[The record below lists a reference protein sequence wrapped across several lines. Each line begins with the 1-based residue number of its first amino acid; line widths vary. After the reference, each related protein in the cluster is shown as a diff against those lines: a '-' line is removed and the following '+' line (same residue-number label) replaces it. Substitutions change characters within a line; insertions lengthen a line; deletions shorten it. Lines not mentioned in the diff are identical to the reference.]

1 MSAFMLSPHHLP
13 FLSSVFRAAL
23 QRGGIMKFSVMKFS
37 VGAWLAVAATLVVAA
52 PGVATAQSS
61 DRVKLLD
68 RKEVFGE
75 IQAATPDE
83 VEILDSR
90 GEAMR
95 IPIDRIREVLLNGE
109 PESLRNARG
118 MLLRQD
124 AGAALEELAKVTK
137 PELDGSSNL
146 VLAEMDFVRAAALGR
161 VAAGSAGAAGGAA
174 GMAEAEAALRGF
186 LKAHATSFHRYEA
199 LEIISALFARAGR
212 YDDAAAA
219 LAGLEKGPASL
230 RVRAAVGKAKLFYEQ
245 QKYAEAL
252 REFEAAEKAQTDDAD
267 LASRRQKAEAALGR
281 ARCLARTGK
290 AVEAVTVATS
300 GVSTSGARGLG
311 AEDGEFLALAYATL
325 GDALRAG
332 GKDQD
337 AIIAFLRV
345 DLVHNA
351 MPDAHAEAL
360 FNLAQL
366 WDKMKNP
373 ERARQVR
380 KALEATYPESR
391 WTRLLAE
398 GSAGG

>member
-1 MSAFMLSPHHLP
+1 
-13 FLSSVFRAAL
+13 
-23 QRGGIMKFSVMKFS
+23 MKFSL
-37 VGAWLAVAATLVVAA
+37 GAWLAVASALVVAA
-52 PGVATAQSS
+52 SGVATAQSS

-75 IQAATPDE
+75 IQVASPNE

-90 GEAMR
+90 GETVR
-95 IPIDRIREVLLNGE
+95 IPVDRIREVLLNGE
-109 PESLRNARG
+109 PDSLRNARG

-124 AGAALEELAKVTK
+124 ARSALEELAKVTK

-146 VLAEMDFVRAAALGR
+146 VLTEMDFVRAAALGR
-161 VAAGSAGAAGGAA
+161 VAAAAAGAAGAAA

-199 LEIISALFARAGR
+199 LEVLSALFARAGK

-230 RVRAAVGKAKLFYEQ
+230 RVRAAVGKAKLLYEQ
-245 QKYAEAL
+245 QKYPEAL

-290 AVEAVTVATS
+290 AAEAVTVATS
-300 GVSTSGARGLG
+300 GIRGLG
-311 AEDGEFLALAYATL
+311 AQDGEFLALAYATL

-345 DLVHNA
+345 DLVHNT

-360 FNLAQL
+360 FNLVQL

-373 ERARQVR
+373 ERSRQVR
-380 KALEATYPESR
+380 QDLEATYPESR
-391 WTRLLAE
+391 WTRLVAE
-398 GSAGG
+398 GSTGG

>member
-1 MSAFMLSPHHLP
+1 
-13 FLSSVFRAAL
+13 
-23 QRGGIMKFSVMKFS
+23 MKFSVTKFS
-37 VGAWLAVAATLVVAA
+37 VGAWLAIASALVVAA
-52 PGVATAQSS
+52 PEVATAQSS

-161 VAAGSAGAAGGAA
+161 VAAGAAGAAVGDA

-186 LKAHATSFHRYEA
+186 LKAHATSFHRYQA
-199 LEIISALFARAGR
+199 LEILSALFARAGK

-245 QKYAEAL
+245 QKYQEAL
-252 REFEAAEKAQTDDAD
+252 QEFEAAEKAQTDESD

-290 AVEAVTVATS
+290 AAEAVMVATS
-300 GVSTSGARGLG
+300 GVRGYGAQ
-311 AEDGEFLALAYATL
+311 DGEFLALAYATL
-325 GDALRAG
+325 GDALRAE

-351 MPDAHAEAL
+351 MPDTHAEAL
-360 FNLAQL
+360 FNLVQL
-366 WDKMKNP
+366 WDKLKNP
-373 ERARQVR
+373 ERSRQVR
-380 KALEATYPESR
+380 QALEATYPESR
-391 WTRLLAE
+391 WTRLVAE
-398 GSAGG
+398 GSTGG